1 MVVMLD
7 GDLSCARLLPEFGD
21 LQIFWGA
28 QLGLPDEALISGR
41 LADVLELITSTRA
54 AIRDARGWVMD
65 TYLLRPTDS

>member
-41 LADVLELITSTRA
+41 LADVL
-54 AIRDARGWVMD
+54 D
-65 TYLLRPTDS
+65 